1 MPGRS
6 ATLGIEDEGRVVQ
19 ERQRRREVDDRGGL
33 PHPALPIRHRDHP
46 ARRLAHEAPPWNL
59 RPGEKKKTR
68 LRASLRSPRLA
79 ASRTPID
86 RLGGP
91 SVDSRAPNAH
101 RRPQGSHL
109 LAGPAEGHAT
119 ERSKINAG
127 GDARLLGCRRRARPS
142 GGQPV
147 AAPSGN
153 PDAPYARNRQRT
165 GMRLIPPTKLEC
177 IRSTGPASS
186 TRSSRATR
194 RLKISCSSSRARFA
208 PRQKWTPMPKP

>member
-109 LAGPAEGHAT
+109 LAGPAESHAT
-119 ERSKINAG
+119 ERSKTDAAG
-127 GDARLLGCRRRARPS
+127 GPARARPPASPAPVGWAAAAS
-142 GGQPV
+142 GGGSVHALRPQLP
-147 AAPSGN
+147 ADGHALDP
-153 PDAPYARNRQRT
+153 PDEARVH
-165 GMRLIPPTKLEC
+165 
-177 IRSTGPASS
+177 AV
-186 TRSSRATR
+186 
-194 RLKISCSSSRARFA
+194 
-208 PRQKWTPMPKP
+208 